1 MVEAVADSTVEAVAD
16 FMAEEAQAVFTAAE
30 VACARAV
37 EAAHGVGDF
46 RHPRQVSEVHVAQH
60 PLPSAQVVSS

>member
-1 MVEAVADSTVEAVAD
+1 MVEAGAGSMVAVEADS
-16 FMAEEAQAVFTAAE
+16 MAEEAQAVFTAVE